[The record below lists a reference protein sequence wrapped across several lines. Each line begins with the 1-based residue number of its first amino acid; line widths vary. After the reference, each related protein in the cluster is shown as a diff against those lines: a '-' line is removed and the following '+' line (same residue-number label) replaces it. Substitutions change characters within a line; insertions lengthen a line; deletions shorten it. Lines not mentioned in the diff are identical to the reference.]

1 VYFIS
6 KTKIDNFAKIFKVK
20 NTFNLSTNSFNPS
33 SVSCYFAGAFVRLT
47 GSGMGCPDWPKC
59 FGYYIPPTEQQEYY
73 SLLER
78 NMIKAK

>member
-33 SVSCYFAGAFVRLT
+33 VSCYFAGAFVRLT
-47 GSGMGCPDWPKC
+47 GSGMDVPIGQNAL
-59 FGYYIPPTEQQEYY
+59 GIISHQQSKSYY

>member
-33 SVSCYFAGAFVRLT
+33 VSIAGAFVRLT
-47 GSGMGCPDWPKC
+47 GSGMDVPIGQNAL
-59 FGYYIPPTEQQEYY
+59 GIISHQQSNKNYV
-73 SLLER
+73 R
-78 NMIKAK
+78 KGI

>member
-33 SVSCYFAGAFVRLT
+33 VSCYFAGAFVRLT
-47 GSGMGCPDWPKC
+47 GSGMDVPIGQMLWVL
-59 FGYYIPPTEQQEYY
+59 YPTN
-73 SLLER
+73 R
-78 NMIKAK
+78 ARVTIRCWKGI